1 MTRLEKIVG
10 KNDFEYIFAI
20 YKDAKQKHD
29 LYKLLSVK
37 SFVAKMIE
45 AQSETIILDG
55 KCRKCYVSV
64 SKYLEIIRNN
74 VRMGRGETPL
84 GYIMFLCE
92 TVHPFGYK
100 KEKDLGKLL

>member
-20 YKDAKQKHD
+20 YKDAKQRHD
-29 LYKLLSVK
+29 LYRLLSVK

-45 AQSETIILDG
+45 AQSETTIFDG
-55 KCRKCYVSV
+55 KCHKCYVSV
-64 SKYLEIIRNN
+64 SKYLEIIQNG
-74 VRMGRGETPL
+74 VRAGKSKTPL

-92 TVHPFGYK
+92 AVHPFGYK
-100 KEKDLGKLL
+100 KEKDFGKLI